1 MSAAKRLADLGV
13 GETGV
18 VHLVEGEGAFR
29 RRLMELGLL
38 SGTPVRVVRVAPLRD
53 PMELE
58 VRHASLSIRRADA
71 LRVLLQPGEQ
81 PQGGRS

>member
-1 MSAAKRLADLGV
+1 MSTSRRLADLGV

-38 SGTPVRVVRVAPLRD
+38 SGTAVRVVRVAPLRD

-58 VRHASLSIRRADA
+58 VRRASLSIRRADA
-71 LRVLLQPGEQ
+71 ERVVLQPLEKGA
-81 PQGGRS
+81 R

>member
-1 MSAAKRLADLGV
+1 MSAPRRLADLGV

-38 SGTPVRVVRVAPLRD
+38 SGTSVRVVRVAPLRD

-58 VRHASLSIRRADA
+58 VRRASLSIRRADA
-71 LRVLLQPGEQ
+71 ERVVLQPSPAKKGA
-81 PQGGRS
+81 

>member
-1 MSAAKRLADLGV
+1 MSAPRRLADLGV

-38 SGTPVRVVRVAPLRD
+38 SGTSVRVVRVAPLRD

-58 VRHASLSIRRADA
+58 VRRASLSIRRADA
-71 LRVLLQPGEQ
+71 ERVVLQPG
-81 PQGGRS
+81 PAKKGA

>member
-1 MSAAKRLADLGV
+1 MSALRRLADLGV

-53 PMELE
+53 PMELQ
-58 VRHASLSIRRADA
+58 VRRASLSIRRADA
-71 LRVLLQPGEQ
+71 ERVVLQPAAKDA
-81 PQGGRS
+81 